1 MSDIL
6 THLEDSVLT
15 ITINRLEKK
24 NSITSAMYADM
35 AQALADAEK
44 NAAVRVVLFQG
55 HETIFSAGN
64 DIADFLNKPPS
75 NPDTPVFH
83 FLRNISTF
91 TKPVLAAVAGPAA
104 CCVLPGLS
112 SCFCRRW
119 RRARSAVRA
128 AGGSVANAPQSA
140 RLFAYRTAA

>member
-15 ITINRLEKK
+15 ITINRIEKK

-75 NPDTPVFH
+75 NQG
-83 FLRNISTF
+83 
-91 TKPVLAAVAGPAA
+91 LAS
-104 CCVLPGLS
+104 LS
-112 SCFCRRW
+112 
-119 RRARSAVRA
+119 
-128 AGGSVANAPQSA
+128 
-140 RLFAYRTAA
+140 LLT

>member
-15 ITINRLEKK
+15 ITINRLDKK

-44 NAAVRVVLFQG
+44 NASVRVVLFQG

-75 NPDTPVFH
+75 NQDTPVFH

-91 TKPVLAAVAGPAA
+91 TKPILAAVAGDTCTLVSDGTNWIMMQYVPNN
-104 CCVLPGLS
+104 VLL
-112 SCFCRRW
+112 
-119 RRARSAVRA
+119 
-128 AGGSVANAPQSA
+128 
-140 RLFAYRTAA
+140 LE